1 MINFKDALITL
12 GILGALVMVGSMSL
26 FAIQG
31 NLIPT
36 SEGNGSW
43 KPRTQFEIKV
53 AEGGDSIYTAMS
65 HVSEEVRE
73 EVRGVVYDSPEEALH
88 ATSNPLAGNPA
99 FAHAVKVCTHNRNGV
114 VSLNTGGGRHV
125 TWFQGH
131 WNSAHHTRTVHQV
144 LTQNGYQTVATYD
157 WAVARSQCGC

>member
-1 MINFKDALITL
+1 VNFKDGLIML
-12 GILGALVMVGSMSL
+12 GLLGAFVMVGSMSL

-43 KPRTQFEIKV
+43 KPRTQFEIRV

-73 EVRGVVYDSPEEALH
+73 EVAGVVYDSPEEATD
-88 ATSNPLAGNPA
+88 ATSHSLAGNPA
-99 FAHAVKVCTHNRNGV
+99 MAHAVKICTHNRNGV
-114 VSLNTGGGRHV
+114 VSQQTGGGRHV
-125 TWFQGH
+125 TWFVKHQNG
-131 WNSAHHTRTVHQV
+131 AHFTTTVHQI
-144 LTQNGYQTVATYD
+144 LTTNGYQTVARYD
-157 WAVARSQCGC
+157 YAVARSYCGC